1 MSIRVR
7 CCVLQP
13 VPAWLSV
20 LVFMGCL
27 FGMSNAFAFR
37 LYTVGGDA
45 ACSFNDL
52 QQAID
57 AATDADGNSILIA
70 RNFTYSGQH
79 LVINGQNINILG
91 GLEECGGSEYGA
103 PIQITGR
110 SGNSVIEIEGN
121 SQVYLSNL
129 DISGADLDGSHKGGG
144 IYFGG
149 AGSLELASVS
159 VHDNRAGYGGG
170 IDMSPSG
177 AATLTLLSS
186 LIANNVASGQGGGIR
201 LEGASVLNA
210 DPNTYITGNVAT
222 GQDDIG
228 FGGGIEMVG
237 PAIANIN
244 ANLNS
249 NTATY
254 GGGVAALASGG
265 NDDAQV
271 NLYSVS
277 SSVAALY
284 GNHATSTGGGIYL
297 KSSNDGA
304 LASLCA
310 NDFVIDAN
318 TARNGAAI
326 YADSDGGHGSI
337 AYLNSPA
344 CNPPVG
350 AVHCATGPLCNEIA
364 DNVASDAGSA
374 IVMIQSNG
382 YLASNYFAARRNQAD
397 RLVGLI
403 ADTDISGLIL
413 QDCLLADNTLT
424 SNLLWGSGAGEDSV
438 IFVHN
443 CTITHN
449 QLGSENP
456 VIYADVTRLEI
467 TGSIIDQPQQTN
479 SLAFTGSA
487 DNLFTQYVLTNDTS
501 SFVSGPGIL
510 AGTPLFIDA
519 ANGDYHLQRTSPGVD
534 TAPASIS
541 NDTDLD
547 RNLRVVDLLDIANDF
562 GPMDLGAYEIQTQLP
577 PAACSVDDTVFC
589 NGFDGQ

>member
-1 MSIRVR
+1 MIRSIVHPFLRV
-7 CCVLQP
+7 CAAAP
-13 VPAWLSV
+13 WLAAVALACASPQA
-20 LVFMGCL
+20 LANKL
-27 FGMSNAFAFR
+27 F
-37 LYTVGGDA
+37 TVGGDA
-45 ACSFNDL
+45 ACSFSDL

-57 AATDADGNSILIA
+57 ASDATDFNSILVA

-79 LVINGQNINILG
+79 LVIDGKIINILG
-91 GLEECGGSEYGA
+91 GLEECSGEVYGA

-177 AATLTLLSS
+177 ASTLTLISS

-210 DPNTYITGNVAT
+210 DPNTFITGNVAT
-222 GQDDIG
+222 GQDDVG

-237 PAIANIN
+237 PATANIN
-244 ANLNS
+244 ANLNN
-249 NTATY
+249 NTADY
-254 GGGVAALASGG
+254 GGGVAALASGAS
-265 NDDAQV
+265 DAAQV
-271 NLYSVS
+271 NLYTVS
-277 SSVAALY
+277 ANVAALY
-284 GNHATSTGGGIYL
+284 GNHATATGGGVYL
-297 KSSNDGA
+297 KSSRDGA
-304 LASLCA
+304 IASLCA

-318 TARNGAAI
+318 TAANGAAI
-326 YADSDGGHGSI
+326 YADSDGGHGSV

-344 CNPPVG
+344 CNPPAG
-350 AVHCATGPLCNEIA
+350 AVHCATGPLCNEMA
-364 DNVASDAGSA
+364 DNIASDAGSA
-374 IVMIQSNG
+374 IVIIQSNG
-382 YLASNYFAARRNQAD
+382 YLASNYFAARRNQAG

-413 QDCLLADNTLT
+413 QDCLLADNILT
-424 SNLLWGSGAGEDSV
+424 SNLLWGSGAGDDSV

-449 QLGSENP
+449 QLGAGDP

-467 TGSIIDQPQQTN
+467 TGSIIDQPQQTQ
-479 SLAFTGSA
+479 SLAFTGGA

-510 AGTPLFIDA
+510 AGSPLFVDA
-519 ANGDYHLQRTSPGVD
+519 ASGDYHQQRTSAGVD
-534 TAPASIS
+534 VAPASIS

-547 RNLRVVDLLDIANDF
+547 RNIRVVDLLDIANDF

-577 PAACSVDDTVFC
+577 PPSCAVADTIYC
-589 NGFDGQ
+589 NGFEDP